1 MFRSIPNLK
10 DSQLPLILASTSPR
24 RQALLTQAHIRFE
37 VLATEIDETQVA
49 NESASD
55 YILRM
60 VNAKTNALSLNL
72 TPKFVTKVRAS
83 DGFADGLSV
92 NANDLTPANDLAN
105 RILVLTADTI
115 GVLNDEILT
124 KPKNKSHALAM
135 WQAMSGQ
142 THEVWTAVQL
152 SLWEQSKPSQ
162 DGQNQNELAQA
173 KCLWRQHRL
182 DKTSVTLVPLTQA
195 MMDYYWATGEP
206 QDKAGGYAIQGFGAT
221 WVQAINGNYSNV
233 VGLPLPRVIELITIA
248 NHWHI
253 NNP

>member
-24 RQALLTQAHIRFE
+24 RQALLTQAHIKFE
-37 VLATEIDETQVA
+37 VLATEIDETQIA

-60 VNAKTNALSLNL
+60 VNAKTDAIC
-72 TPKFVTKVRAS
+72 PKLASRFVTRFVTRVIAS
-83 DGFADGLSV
+83 DGFGDDLPTNTNG
-92 NANDLTPANDLAN
+92 LTPAHHLTN

-124 KPKNKSHALAM
+124 KPKNKNHALAM

-182 DKTSVTLVPLTQA
+182 DKQRN
-195 MMDYYWATGEP
+195 
-206 QDKAGGYAIQGFGAT
+206 IGA
-221 WVQAINGNYSNV
+221 AHPSND
-233 VGLPLPRVIELITIA
+233 GLLLGDR
-248 NHWHI
+248 
-253 NNP
+253 